1 MRLSF
6 VVALPGTEGRSSGG
20 EARMRAARD
29 SLHAA
34 AGPGDEVIVVDA
46 PPRGAAGWL
55 APDLLPDTERVPVLP
70 ARPGPGPQ
78 GAPDAPGGTP
88 DDVLSWRV
96 LRLGTRSPVPHAVA
110 ANVGLAQARGD
121 AVMVLSG
128 TDMLHPAGIAAA
140 RAALARQGG
149 GLVLGLGGQRGA
161 GSVTRLDA
169 LRARPPART
178 MLMHRDLLHPPA
190 HAAGPEARPLR
201 LQEAAADPRALL
213 VWRACLLA
221 PVIGLV
227 PRPLA
232 DPADGAAPLCTTP
245 ALFDDYRRRCAL
257 LPGRGVDAAALQTLA
272 RAEILPGLGR
282 RLLEDDP
289 ESFWPLA
296 EAARPVARSA
306 PAQDW
311 LAAGAALSGQP
322 EHLPEAVHGW
332 LQTGARAM
340 VQLATQPL
348 FAAVALWQGDAL
360 WRRHC
365 AQARGQA
372 IERGAAGAGD
382 ATPPGAPAASSA
394 CGESADPQKTARA
407 LWQQLRGI
415 CRS

>member
-6 VVALPGTEGRSSGG
+6 VVVLPGAEGRSSGG
-20 EARMRAARD
+20 EAQMRAARD

-70 ARPGPGPQ
+70 ARPDPGPQ

-96 LRLGTRSPVPHAVA
+96 LRLGTRGPVPHAVA

-169 LRARPPART
+169 LRARPPAHT

-227 PRPLA
+227 PLPLA

-311 LAAGAALSGQP
+311 LAAGAALAGQP
-322 EHLPEAVHGW
+322 EEYLHDRLA
-332 LQTGARAM
+332 TGARAM

-348 FAAVALWQGDAL
+348 FVAVALWQGDAL
-360 WRRHC
+360 WRRDS
-365 AQARGQA
+365 AQASG
-372 IERGAAGAGD
+372 GASMGASMG
-382 ATPPGAPAASSA
+382 GGCSN
-394 CGESADPQKTARA
+394 ADPQQIASTAARA
-407 LWQQLRGI
+407 LWHQLRHPG
-415 CRS
+415 RS